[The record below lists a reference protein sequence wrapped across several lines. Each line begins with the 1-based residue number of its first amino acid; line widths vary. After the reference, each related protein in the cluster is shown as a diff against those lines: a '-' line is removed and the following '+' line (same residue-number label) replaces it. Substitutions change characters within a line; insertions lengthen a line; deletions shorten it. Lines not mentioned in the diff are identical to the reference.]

1 MCSPGAMS
9 DPAPTPPTLYDVFAP
24 RGTGGGKRVAVF
36 GDAAGDLQ
44 RRAAAAGA
52 PLSVFV
58 EACGLEGAC
67 LRVFT
72 PEREKGE
79 SDSASVAALSYLQGQ
94 GAVSD
99 ISDVLGGPEPVPAQ
113 LCGGEWLLRQ
123 GVVEVTPAD
132 VPEGGAAGLEAVSV
146 HCASAGR
153 PNLCVEVAS
162 LAELDACAP
171 TREAVE
177 ALGRATGTTGLI
189 VYTLEA
195 PAEGP
200 QRRADVSFRAFGPLR
215 GFAEDAASSNMFAC
229 LVAVLGTGGRL
240 PPGASVVRGAQRC
253 PGQPALLTAQF
264 SQPGEPVWVGG
275 PAAGVPPETGGA

>member
-1 MCSPGAMS
+1 MN
-9 DPAPTPPTLYDVFAP
+9 DPAPAQPTLYDVFAP

-58 EACGLEGAC
+58 EDCSLEGAA

-79 SDSASVAALSYLQGQ
+79 SDSASVAALTYLQGQ
-94 GAVSD
+94 GVLSD
-99 ISDVLGGPEPVPAQ
+99 VLDVLGGPQPVPAQ
-113 LCGGEWLLRQ
+113 LCGGEWLLSQ
-123 GVVEVTPAD
+123 GVVEVTAAALPAGN
-132 VPEGGAAGLEAVSV
+132 PSGLPAPGAL
-146 HCASAGR
+146 HLASAGR

-162 LAELDACAP
+162 LAELDAWAP
-171 TREAVE
+171 APEAVE
-177 ALGRATGTTGLI
+177 ALGHATGTTGLI
-189 VYTLEA
+189 VYALEA

-229 LVAVLGTGGRL
+229 LVAVLGAGGRL
-240 PPGASVVRGAQRC
+240 PPGASVVRGAQRR

-264 SQPGEPVWVGG
+264 SQAGEPVWVGG
-275 PAAGVPPETGGA
+275 PAVGVPTETGGA

>member
-1 MCSPGAMS
+1 MS
-9 DPAPTPPTLYDVFAP
+9 DPAPALPTLYDVFAP

-44 RRAAAAGA
+44 GRAAAAGA

-58 EACGLEGAC
+58 GACGLEGAA

-79 SDSASVAALSYLQGQ
+79 SDSASVAALTYLQGR

-99 ISDVLGGPEPVPAQ
+99 VSDVLGGPQPVPAQ
-113 LCGGEWLLRQ
+113 LCGGEWLLSQ
-123 GVVEVTPAD
+123 GVVEVTAAALPAGD
-132 VPEGGAAGLEAVSV
+132 AAGLPSPRAV
-146 HCASAGR
+146 HRASAGR

-162 LAELDACAP
+162 LAELDAWVPAP
-171 TREAVE
+171 GAVE
-177 ALGRATGTTGLI
+177 ALGHATDTTGLI
-189 VYTLEA
+189 VYALEA

-229 LVAVLGTGGRL
+229 LVAVLGVGGRL
-240 PPGASVVRGAQRC
+240 PPGASVVRGAQRR

-264 SQPGEPVWVGG
+264 SQAGEPVWVGG
-275 PAAGVPPETGGA
+275 AAAAVLAGDGRA